1 MNDSLRERII
11 RHLEPLS
18 DERGYQVLD
27 YIEFLESK
35 YAGSASPSP
44 SLFQRFTEGVEDT
57 LRAGRVSTTAIAET
71 VGLLN
76 KAVGV
81 LSGVAAAGKSV
92 ASDIASAGK
101 NVASDIAAA
110 ATKAAEAASA
120 AATSVASPPAQPSP
134 PPTTAQQPAP
144 TPPPPPAAPPPPQ
157 SGTPTPDSGFPPDG
171 G

>member
-1 MNDSLRERII
+1 MNETLKDRIV
-11 RHLEPLS
+11 RHLEPLT

-35 YAGSASPSP
+35 YAGSAAPSP
-44 SLFQRFTEGVEDT
+44 SVFQRFTEGVEDT
-57 LRAGRVSTTAIAET
+57 LRAGKVSTTAIAET

-81 LSGVAAAGKSV
+81 LSGVAAAGKSM
-92 ASDIASAGK
+92 ASDIATAGK
-101 NVASDIAAA
+101 NVASDIANV

-120 AATSVASPPAQPSP
+120 AATAA
-134 PPTTAQQPAP
+134 A
-144 TPPPPPAAPPPPQ
+144 TPPPPPATTQASPPASEQQPPATPPSSAPK
-157 SGTPTPDSGFPPDG
+157 PTDSGLPPDG